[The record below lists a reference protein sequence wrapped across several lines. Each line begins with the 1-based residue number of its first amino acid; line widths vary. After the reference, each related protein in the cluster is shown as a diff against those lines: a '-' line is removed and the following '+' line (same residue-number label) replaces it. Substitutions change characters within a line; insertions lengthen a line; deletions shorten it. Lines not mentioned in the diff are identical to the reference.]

1 MKANRSQIMSKA
13 WKLFRQYNI
22 TWSQA
27 LIKSWNDFKRQF
39 YVSVYNSI
47 PSKAQFAKK
56 KLEAKQKYESFEVSF
71 RLIARSIENNSG
83 AAHYYDGKT
92 INLD

>member
-1 MKANRSQIMSKA
+1 MKPNKSQILSKA

-27 LIKSWNDFKRQF
+27 MLKSWCDAKRAF

-47 PSKAQFAKK
+47 PTKAQFAKK
-56 KLEAKQKYESFEVSF
+56 KLEAKKLYESFEVSF
-71 RLIARSIENNSG
+71 RLIPRSIENNSA
-83 AAHYYDGKT
+83 AAHYYNGKT
-92 INLD
+92 LNLD